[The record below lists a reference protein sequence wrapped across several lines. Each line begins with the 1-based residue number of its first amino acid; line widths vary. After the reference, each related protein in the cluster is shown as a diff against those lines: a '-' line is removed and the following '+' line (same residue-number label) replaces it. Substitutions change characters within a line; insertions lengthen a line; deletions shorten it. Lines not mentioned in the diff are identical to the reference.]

1 MFTIVTNSYILYE
14 ISQIS
19 HANSMYPTET
29 GTLSLTTISTTET
42 YGLDNQTSFSCR
54 FDNINAVDHSG
65 SPNLFHADL
74 HATSKYS

>member
-19 HANSMYPTET
+19 HANSMSPTET

-42 YGLDNQTSFSCR
+42 SRLDNQTSFSCR
-54 FDNINAVDHSG
+54 SDNINGRSLWL
-65 SPNLFHADL
+65 SQPIPCTPSCYL
-74 HATSKYS
+74 